1 MSILLDTSVII
12 PYLGSVAYDRFVW
25 TRLVREQVYV
35 SSVSGMELLAGSLHQ
50 DQRQKAEA
58 FVDRLD
64 RRGRI
69 VTPTHGEW
77 LRAGTILQL
86 VVPAPT

>member
-35 SSVSGMELLAGSLHQ
+35 SSVKREPAL
-50 DQRQKAEA
+50 E
-58 FVDRLD
+58 
-64 RRGRI
+64 
-69 VTPTHGEW
+69 P
-77 LRAGTILQL
+77 